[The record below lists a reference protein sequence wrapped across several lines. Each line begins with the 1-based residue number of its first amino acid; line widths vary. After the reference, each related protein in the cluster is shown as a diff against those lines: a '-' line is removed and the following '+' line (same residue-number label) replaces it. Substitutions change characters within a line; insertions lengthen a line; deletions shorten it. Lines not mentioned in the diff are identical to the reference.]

1 MRKKQS
7 KDLTSNGNYAILHLA
22 CGRGGTG
29 RRVRLRGVWE
39 TVWVQV
45 PSTAPTEKTIIL
57 SSFFSFSAKMMRRCR
72 SVGAHVRCAR
82 ATQMQALDCPSLA
95 VDRTKKMTCTFIV
108 QVFFLQ
114 GSKGLERDVKK
125 TARCAVFSPRR
136 DSNRIS
142 GAKKGVQNACARR
155 VAEQVPS
162 TAPTKKTIVLSSF
175 FHFLSKMMRRCR
187 LFQKTHFKAT
197 RTRTDTD
204 YHVLIIVFL

>member
-57 SSFFSFSAKMMRRCR
+57 SSFFHFLPKMMRRCR

-136 DSNRIS
+136 VNRVS
-142 GAKKGVQNACARR
+142 GAKKGVRNACARR

-162 TAPTKKTIVLSSF
+162 TAPTEKTIMLSSF
-175 FHFLSKMMRRCR
+175 FHFLTK
-187 LFQKTHFKAT
+187 
-197 RTRTDTD
+197 
-204 YHVLIIVFL
+204 

>member
-1 MRKKQS
+1 M
-7 KDLTSNGNYAILHLA
+7 TSNGNYAILHLA

-45 PSTAPTEKTIIL
+45 PSTAP
-57 SSFFSFSAKMMRRCR
+57 
-72 SVGAHVRCAR
+72 
-82 ATQMQALDCPSLA
+82 
-95 VDRTKKMTCTFIV
+95 KKMTCTFIV

-136 DSNRIS
+136 DSNRVS
-142 GAKKGVQNACARR
+142 GAKKGVRNACARR

-162 TAPTKKTIVLSSF
+162 TAPTEKTILLSSF
-175 FHFLSKMMRRCR
+175 FSFYRVLSFLFFDIMFYFVLLSSTFHGINSYISFKF
-187 LFQKTHFKAT
+187 LLQKCLEC
-197 RTRTDTD
+197 
-204 YHVLIIVFL
+204 VLLHL

>member
-45 PSTAPTEKTIIL
+45 PSTAPTEKTILL
-57 SSFFSFSAKMMRRCR
+57 SSFFHFLPKMMRRYR

-95 VDRTKKMTCTFIV
+95 VDRTKKNDLYIHCASY
-108 QVFFLQ
+108 FFCKKVRDLNGTLRKQ
-114 GSKGLERDVKK
+114 HSALFLVPGVIATALAAQKKAYETPAPVGLRSKSHRPHQKK
-125 TARCAVFSPRR
+125 
-136 DSNRIS
+136 
-142 GAKKGVQNACARR
+142 
-155 VAEQVPS
+155 
-162 TAPTKKTIVLSSF
+162 
-175 FHFLSKMMRRCR
+175 
-187 LFQKTHFKAT
+187 
-197 RTRTDTD
+197 
-204 YHVLIIVFL
+204 

>member
-45 PSTAPTEKTIIL
+45 PSTAPTEKTILL
-57 SSFFSFSAKMMRRCR
+57 SSFFHFLPKIMRRCR
-72 SVGAHVRCAR
+72 SIGAHVRCAR

-108 QVFFLQ
+108 QVFFCKGARDLNGTLRKQHGALFLVPGVIATALAAQKKAQNRLRPQ
-114 GSKGLERDVKK
+114 GCG
-125 TARCAVFSPRR
+125 ASPIDRT
-136 DSNRIS
+136 NR
-142 GAKKGVQNACARR
+142 KDD
-155 VAEQVPS
+155 
-162 TAPTKKTIVLSSF
+162 IV
-175 FHFLSKMMRRCR
+175 
-187 LFQKTHFKAT
+187 
-197 RTRTDTD
+197 
-204 YHVLIIVFL
+204 IVFFSFSDENVVAAPRC